1 MSQNESNPETL
12 VKDTFSQPG
21 VTESVTLGQK
31 LRAYSVH
38 VYTALGVVFAF
49 LAAAETCGSQP
60 DPRWV
65 FVWLIVAALIDATD
79 GPLARRWH
87 VKSHAPRI
95 NGRTIDDIV
104 DYLTFTFIP
113 LLLVWRLQWLPH
125 PAGLWVA
132 AAMVASL
139 FGFANTHIKQTS
151 EGFFLG
157 FPSYWNVYAFYA
169 GLLYTRYGPYV
180 PAVVLGLL
188 TVLTVLPVR
197 FVYPNHISQPWRRL
211 LAVTAVVWLGL
222 LLTILPRYPA
232 VPAWLVWTSLSYPGL
247 YTGLSIY
254 LDVVARTRQRHS
266 P

>member
-1 MSQNESNPETL
+1 M
-12 VKDTFSQPG
+12 
-21 VTESVTLGQK
+21 
-31 LRAYSVH
+31 
-38 VYTALGVVFAF
+38 YTALGVVFAF
-49 LAAAETCGSQP
+49 LAVAEICTPQP

-87 VKSHAPRI
+87 VKSRAPRI

-104 DYLTFTFIP
+104 DYLTYTFIP
-113 LLLVWRLQWLPH
+113 LLLVWRLQWLPQ

-132 AAMVASL
+132 VAMVISL
-139 FGFANTHIKQTS
+139 FGFANTGIKQEN

-169 GLLYTRYGPYV
+169 GLWYTHHGPYV
-180 PAVVLGLL
+180 PAVVLGML

-197 FVYPNHISQPWRRL
+197 FIYPNLISQPWRRL
-211 LAVTAVVWLGL
+211 LVITGVVWLGV
-222 LLTILPRYPA
+222 LLTILPPYPA
-232 VPAWLVWTSLSYPGL
+232 VPAWLVWASLSYPGL

-254 LDVVARTRQRHS
+254 LDVAARSRQRRVPS
-266 P
+266 NERGKVRSA